1 MNTTFHRALCAL
13 AGVALAAPALLV
25 TTAASAA
32 PRQPLDY
39 DALGD
44 SFAAGVGVLPNDG
57 PCGRSQAA
65 YAVQIDGRM
74 KIDLDDFVAC
84 GGATTASL
92 VSGGQLAALD
102 ADTDLVTLTIGGNDI
117 GWGTV
122 VTACLGGTDAQ
133 CAATVAA
140 SRAAITMLLPARL
153 DSVYAQIRA
162 GAPSAHVVVTGYPR
176 LFSPEYGSFL
186 GASTAEQAA
195 MNEAADLL
203 NSVIVVL
210 RWRTASSSWMSPS
223 ASWGTGSTPPSPGS
237 TAPSIR
243 PARCIPTSTATRR
256 TRPRSRR
263 RSTQPACGSG
273 ESALDIAAGGPP
285 SAASAQVPQGGA
297 PRGPSRT
304 RPHGVGGR

>member
-13 AGVALAAPALLV
+13 AGVALAAPALLG

-44 SFAAGVGVLPNDG
+44 SFAAGVGVPPYDG

-84 GGATTASL
+84 RGATTATL

-102 ADTDLVTLTIGGNDI
+102 VETDLVTVSIGGNDI
-117 GWGTV
+117 GWGTAV
-122 VTACLGGTDAQ
+122 SACLGGTDAQ
-133 CAATVAA
+133 CARAVAA
-140 SRAAITMLLPARL
+140 SRAAITMLLPAWL
-153 DSVYAQIRA
+153 DSVYTQIRA

-176 LFSPEYGSFL
+176 LFSPEYGPFL
-186 GASTAEQAA
+186 GATTAEQAA

-203 NSVIVVL
+203 NSVIAEAAAAKGFQYVDVAK
-210 RWRTASSSWMSPS
+210 RFRGHGVNAPEPWINGPFDPVGAMHPNFDGYEAYAASLTSQ
-223 ASWGTGSTPPSPGS
+223 
-237 TAPSIR
+237 IN
-243 PARCIPTSTATRR
+243 PARLR
-256 TRPRSRR
+256 
-263 RSTQPACGSG
+263 
-273 ESALDIAAGGPP
+273 
-285 SAASAQVPQGGA
+285 
-297 PRGPSRT
+297 
-304 RPHGVGGR
+304 